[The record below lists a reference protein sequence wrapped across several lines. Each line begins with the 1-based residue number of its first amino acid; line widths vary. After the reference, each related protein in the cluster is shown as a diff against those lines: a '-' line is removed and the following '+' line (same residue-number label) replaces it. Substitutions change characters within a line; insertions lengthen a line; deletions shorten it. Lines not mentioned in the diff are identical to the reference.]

1 MNVGVAREHDRQPA
15 SVQAISLRQ
24 LRFFVALARI
34 GHFGR
39 AAESVAISQPAL
51 SAAIRHIEAHLGL
64 KLFDRTTHRV
74 ALTAAGETL
83 LPHALRLLT
92 TADNAFSDMRE
103 VAQLAVST
111 VRIGAVPSAVA
122 DMRRNT
128 RHFAFACR
136 QHRCHGGDGKS
147 DDLIRGL
154 RTGAY
159 DLLVTVAT
167 NADPEFETIALA
179 EDEMLLLVRADHPL
193 AAEARLPWRALA
205 GEEVVHFAGGS
216 IGELSAAALQQN
228 GVAPS
233 VRYQVDQV
241 DSLYGLVLGGL
252 AVGVMPRLYTR
263 PLDTTRL
270 RLVPLIRPTVR
281 RRLKLLFRPELKQEH
296 ARAHALAMRLSAELR
311 RVLAG

>member
-1 MNVGVAREHDRQPA
+1 MHMAAEYDRQPA
-15 SVQAISLRQ
+15 SMQAISLRQ

-39 AAESVAISQPAL
+39 AADSVAISQPAL
-51 SAAIRHIEAHLGL
+51 SAAIRHIEDHLGL

-74 ALTAAGETL
+74 ALTVAGETL

-92 TADNAFSDMRE
+92 TAENAFSDMRE
-103 VAQLAVST
+103 VSSLAAST
-111 VRIGAVPSAVA
+111 VRIGAIPSAVA
-122 DMRRNT
+122 AVASVLPGCERGVPGVIA
-128 RHFAFACR
+128 HL
-136 QHRCHGGDGKS
+136 GDGKS

-159 DLLVTVAT
+159 DLLVTVST

-193 AAEARLPWRALA
+193 ANEARLPWRALA

-233 VRYQVDQV
+233 LRYSVDQV

-270 RLVPLIRPTVR
+270 RLVPLMRPTVR
-281 RRLKLLFRPELKQEH
+281 RRVKLLFRPELKQEH

>member
-1 MNVGVAREHDRQPA
+1 MAAEYDRAPA

-39 AAESVAISQPAL
+39 AADSVAISQPAL
-51 SAAIRHIEAHLGL
+51 SAAIRHIEAQLGL

-92 TADNAFSDMRE
+92 TAENAFADMRE
-103 VAQLAVST
+103 VASLAAST

-122 DMRRNT
+122 AVAQVLPDCERAVPGVVA
-128 RHFAFACR
+128 HL
-136 QHRCHGGDGKS
+136 GDGKS
-147 DDLIRGL
+147 DDLIQGL

-159 DLLVTVAT
+159 DLLVTIAT
-167 NADPEFETIALA
+167 TADPEFETIAIA

-193 AAEARLPWRALA
+193 AGEAKLPWRALA

-233 VRYQVDQV
+233 LRYQVDQV

-252 AVGVMPRLYTR
+252 AVGVIPRLYTR

-270 RLVPLIRPTVR
+270 RLVPLSRPTVR
-281 RRLKLLFRPELKQEH
+281 RRLKLVFRPELKQEH
-296 ARAHALAMRLSAELR
+296 ARAHALAPRLSEALR
-311 RVLAG
+311 KVLAA

>member
-1 MNVGVAREHDRQPA
+1 
-15 SVQAISLRQ
+15 
-24 LRFFVALARI
+24 
-34 GHFGR
+34 
-39 AAESVAISQPAL
+39 
-51 SAAIRHIEAHLGL
+51 
-64 KLFDRTTHRV
+64 
-74 ALTAAGETL
+74 
-83 LPHALRLLT
+83 
-92 TADNAFSDMRE
+92 MRE
-103 VAQLAVST
+103 VASLAAST

-122 DMRRNT
+122 AVASVLPGCEREVPGVSA
-128 RHFAFACR
+128 HL
-136 QHRCHGGDGKS
+136 GDGKS

-159 DLLVTVAT
+159 DLLVSVAT

-193 AAEARLPWRALA
+193 AGEAKLPWRALA

-233 VRYQVDQV
+233 ARYQVDQV

-296 ARAHALAMRLSAELR
+296 AAAYALAMRLSTELR
-311 RVLAG
+311 RVLP

>member
-1 MNVGVAREHDRQPA
+1 MAGEQDRRPVAT
-15 SVQAISLRQ
+15 QAISLRQ
-24 LRFFVALARI
+24 LRFFVALARV

-39 AAESVAISQPAL
+39 AAEAVAISQPAL
-51 SAAIRHIEAHLGL
+51 SAAIRHIEAQLGL
-64 KLFDRTTHRV
+64 MLFDRTTHRV
-74 ALTAAGETL
+74 ALTAAGTAL

-92 TADNAFSDMRE
+92 TAENAFSDMHE
-103 VAQLAVST
+103 VASLAAST

-122 DMRRNT
+122 
-128 RHFAFACR
+128 AVASVLAGCE
-136 QHRCHGGDGKS
+136 QAVGGVRANLCDGKS
-147 DDLIRGL
+147 EDLIRGL

-159 DLLVTVAT
+159 DLVVSVST
-167 NADPEFETIALA
+167 NADPEFETIALV

-193 AAEARLPWRALA
+193 AGEPRLPWGALA

-233 VRYQVDQV
+233 TRYQVDQV

-263 PLDTTRL
+263 LLDATRL
-270 RLVPLIRPTVR
+270 SLIPLVRPTVR
-281 RRLKLLFRPELKQEH
+281 RRLKLIYRAELKLEH
-296 ARAHALAMRLSAELR
+296 ALAHALGMRLATELQ
-311 RVLAG
+311 RVLI